1 LCKFKFKNKIKNKI
15 KNKNKNK
22 IIRSTF
28 NLNLNL
34 QFEFAFFNHF
44 SMRQLATLNHYFLKY
59 KWHLLGGILFV
70 VISNYFRILQPQ
82 TIRQAMDLVVDNLQ
96 MYRMMD
102 GFDIQSEYFAELGKT
117 TSFFGILVL
126 LFSLL
131 MGVFMYFM
139 RQTIIV
145 MSRLI
150 EYDLRKALFGHYEI
164 LDTAFYRKNNTG
176 DLMARITEDVSKV
189 RMYLGPAVLYAINL
203 IALFVQVVH
212 AMLQVNITMTLYSL
226 LPLPFLSLSIYLVSD
241 LINRKSELIQ
251 RQLAKLNSVAQES
264 YSGIRVIKSYVRES
278 PMADHFADQ
287 SDEFKQNA
295 LSLAR
300 VNALFF
306 PLMLF
311 LIGLS
316 TIITVYIGGLQ
327 VIKGNITTGNIAEF
341 VIYVN
346 ILNWPVTSIGW
357 IASMVQQAAA
367 SQKRI
372 NEFMSVRPEITNPS
386 QDPVIFQGDIRFENV
401 TLVYP
406 DTGIKALDNVS
417 FHVKSGEK
425 MAVIGRTG
433 SGKTTLAEL
442 LLRMY
447 DVTSG
452 TIYIDGV
459 DIRQVNLELL
469 RKRTGYVPQDVFLF
483 SDTVCNNI
491 RFGRSEA
498 SEEEVREYA
507 GYAAI
512 HQEIMTLPQQYDTLV
527 GERGVTLSGGQ
538 KQRVSIARAFIKS
551 PDMVI
556 LDDCLSAVD
565 TTTEQSIMGYLSS
578 ALKDRTSILITHR
591 VNHLI
596 DFEYILVLDQGKV
609 LEYGTHEQ
617 LLQNKGYYSDMF
629 EQQQLN

>member
-1 LCKFKFKNKIKNKI
+1 
-15 KNKNKNK
+15 
-22 IIRSTF
+22 
-28 NLNLNL
+28 
-34 QFEFAFFNHF
+34 
-44 SMRQLATLNHYFLKY
+44 MRQLATLNHYFLKY

-287 SDEFKQNA
+287 SDEFKRNA

-316 TIITVYIGGLQ
+316 TIITVYIGGIQ

-372 NEFMSVRPEITNPS
+372 NEFMSVRPEIVNPN
-386 QDPVIFQGDIRFENV
+386 QDPVTFQGDIRFENV

-425 MAVIGRTG
+425 IAIIGRTG

-459 DIRQVNLELL
+459 DIRQVNLEML

-498 SEEEVREYA
+498 SEAEVMEYA

-512 HQEIMTLPQQYDTLV
+512 HQEIMTLPLQYDTLV

-551 PDMVI
+551 PDIVI

-591 VNHLI
+591 VNHLL
-596 DFEYILVLDQGKV
+596 DFENILVLDQGKV

>member
-1 LCKFKFKNKIKNKI
+1 
-15 KNKNKNK
+15 
-22 IIRSTF
+22 
-28 NLNLNL
+28 
-34 QFEFAFFNHF
+34 
-44 SMRQLATLNHYFLKY
+44 MRQLATLNHYFLKY

-386 QDPVIFQGDIRFENV
+386 QDPVTFQGDIRFENV

-425 MAVIGRTG
+425 IAIIGRTG

-459 DIRQVNLELL
+459 DIREVNLEML

-498 SEEEVREYA
+498 TEAEVMEYA

-512 HQEIMTLPQQYDTLV
+512 HQEIMTLPLQYDTLV

-591 VNHLI
+591 VNHLV
-596 DFEYILVLDQGKV
+596 DFENILVLDQGKV
-609 LEYGTHEQ
+609 IEYGTHEQ

>member
-1 LCKFKFKNKIKNKI
+1 
-15 KNKNKNK
+15 
-22 IIRSTF
+22 
-28 NLNLNL
+28 
-34 QFEFAFFNHF
+34 
-44 SMRQLATLNHYFLKY
+44 MRQLATLNHYFLKY

-102 GFDIQSEYFAELGKT
+102 GYDIQAEYFTELGKT

-126 LFSLL
+126 IFSLL

-150 EYDLRKALFGHYEI
+150 EYDMRKALFGHYEI

-386 QDPVIFQGDIRFENV
+386 QDPVTFQGDIRFENV

-425 MAVIGRTG
+425 IAIIGRTG

-459 DIRQVNLELL
+459 DIREVNLEML

-498 SEEEVREYA
+498 TEAEVMEYA

-512 HQEIMTLPQQYDTLV
+512 HQEIMTLPLQYDTLV

-591 VNHLI
+591 VNHLV
-596 DFEYILVLDQGKV
+596 DFENILVLDQGKV
-609 LEYGTHEQ
+609 IEYGTHEQ

>member
-1 LCKFKFKNKIKNKI
+1 
-15 KNKNKNK
+15 
-22 IIRSTF
+22 
-28 NLNLNL
+28 
-34 QFEFAFFNHF
+34 
-44 SMRQLATLNHYFLKY
+44 
-59 KWHLLGGILFV
+59 
-70 VISNYFRILQPQ
+70 
-82 TIRQAMDLVVDNLQ
+82 
-96 MYRMMD
+96 
-102 GFDIQSEYFAELGKT
+102 
-117 TSFFGILVL
+117 
-126 LFSLL
+126 
-131 MGVFMYFM
+131 
-139 RQTIIV
+139 
-145 MSRLI
+145 
-150 EYDLRKALFGHYEI
+150 
-164 LDTAFYRKNNTG
+164 
-176 DLMARITEDVSKV
+176 
-189 RMYLGPAVLYAINL
+189 
-203 IALFVQVVH
+203 
-212 AMLQVNITMTLYSL
+212 
-226 LPLPFLSLSIYLVSD
+226 
-241 LINRKSELIQ
+241 
-251 RQLAKLNSVAQES
+251 
-264 YSGIRVIKSYVRES
+264 
-278 PMADHFADQ
+278 
-287 SDEFKQNA
+287 
-295 LSLAR
+295 
-300 VNALFF
+300 
-306 PLMLF
+306 
-311 LIGLS
+311 
-316 TIITVYIGGLQ
+316 
-327 VIKGNITTGNIAEF
+327 
-341 VIYVN
+341 
-346 ILNWPVTSIGW
+346 
-357 IASMVQQAAA
+357 MVQQAAA

-372 NEFMSVRPEITNPS
+372 NEFMSVRPEIVNPN
-386 QDPVIFQGDIRFENV
+386 QDPVTFQGDIRFENV

-425 MAVIGRTG
+425 IAIIGRTG

-459 DIRQVNLELL
+459 DIREVNLEML

-498 SEEEVREYA
+498 TEAEVREYA

-512 HQEIMTLPQQYDTLV
+512 HQEIMTLPLQYDTLV

-591 VNHLI
+591 VNHLV
-596 DFEYILVLDQGKV
+596 DFENILVLDQGKV
-609 LEYGTHEQ
+609 VEYGTHEQ

>member
-1 LCKFKFKNKIKNKI
+1 
-15 KNKNKNK
+15 
-22 IIRSTF
+22 
-28 NLNLNL
+28 
-34 QFEFAFFNHF
+34 
-44 SMRQLATLNHYFLKY
+44 MRQLATLNHYFLKY

-96 MYRMMD
+96 TYRMMD
-102 GFDIQSEYFAELGKT
+102 GFKIQKDYFSILGKT

-131 MGVFMYFM
+131 MGLFMYFM

-150 EYDLRKALFGHYEI
+150 EYDMRKALFAHYEK
-164 LDTAFYRKNNTG
+164 LDTSFYRKNNTG

-212 AMLQVNITMTLYSL
+212 AMLQVDVTLTMYSL

-264 YSGIRVIKSYVRES
+264 YSGIRVIKSYVRETNMS
-278 PMADHFADQ
+278 DHFADQ
-287 SDEFKQNA
+287 SEEFKRNA
-295 LSLAR
+295 LSMAK

-316 TIITVYIGGLQ
+316 TIITVYFGGIQ

-357 IASMVQQAAA
+357 IASMIQQAAA

-372 NEFMSVRPEITNPS
+372 NEFMSVQPQIVNQNSET
-386 QDPVIFQGDIRFENV
+386 VAFQGDIRFENV

-417 FHVKSGEK
+417 FHLKSGER
-425 MAVIGRTG
+425 MAIIGRTG

-452 TIYIDGV
+452 HIYIDGV
-459 DIRQVNLELL
+459 DIKKLDLEAL
-469 RKRTGYVPQDVFLF
+469 RKKTGYVPQDVFLF
-483 SDTVCNNI
+483 SDTVSNNI

-498 SEEEVREYA
+498 SEDEIQEFA

-512 HQEIMTLPQQYDTLV
+512 HEEILSLPQQYETLV

-538 KQRVSIARAFIKS
+538 KQRISIARAFIKS
-551 PDMVI
+551 PKIVI

-565 TTTEQSIMGYLSS
+565 TTTEQSIMGYLTT
-578 ALKDRTSILITHR
+578 ALKNRTSILITHR
-591 VNHLI
+591 VHHLT

-609 LEYGTHEQ
+609 IEYGTHDD
-617 LLQNKGYYSDMF
+617 LIRNKGYYWDMF